1 MLKGCSPCP
10 AVGIASCMMAL
21 TVFPAC
27 DGKFSIG
34 ASIRVGQMT
43 DGRLKV

>member
-10 AVGIASCMMAL
+10 AVWIASSMMAL
-21 TVFPAC
+21 TVFPAR

-34 ASIRVGQMT
+34 PSIRVGQRT
-43 DGRLKV
+43 DGRLKL